1 MYSIM
6 VARQSQQVTRSR
18 NHAFDLP
25 HQVREGP
32 AIETCRDLQ
41 LVITTTTT
49 ITTSS
54 MGFGLVLC

>member
-1 MYSIM
+1 M
-6 VARQSQQVTRSR
+6 VARQSQQVTRSH
-18 NHAFDLP
+18 HAFDLP